1 MVSIATD
8 NLCICPQPIDSARNY
23 YFKQYNN
30 EKVIFFIF
38 YLLDECAIM
47 GW

>member
-1 MVSIATD
+1 MASIATD
-8 NLCICPQPIDSARNY
+8 NLCIFLQPIDSARNY